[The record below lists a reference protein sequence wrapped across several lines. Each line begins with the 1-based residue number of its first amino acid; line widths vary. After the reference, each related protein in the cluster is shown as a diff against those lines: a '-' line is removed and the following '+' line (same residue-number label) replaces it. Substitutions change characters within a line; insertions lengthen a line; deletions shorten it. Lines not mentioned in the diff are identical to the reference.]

1 MPAHEAIE
9 PVEQHLGVVGPAQP
23 ALQGPDRRLAAH
35 VDAGREAGGDLHHV
49 AEFTQRDAEPVHAAR
64 PGHVEVRQA
73 DANVRR
79 GPVHGLGQAGVALGW
94 RGGTRPCHDGRT
106 QPRAVVADPG
116 PGGMRDGVTRRPLVT
131 PSLLFEVAA
140 EWFDARAVSRAL
152 HPVAL
157 VLGVA
162 ERSKCIQ
169 ERPQGRGHSFVGLPR
184 NVGQFTDEIEQREQ
198 PARAD
203 TQSVDRAM
211 TQAVAT
217 GVDAALPAGPL
228 LVECTPKG
236 RVRHLAARVYPARP
250 GGL

>member
-1 MPAHEAIE
+1 MPAHETIE
-9 PVEQHLGVVGPAQP
+9 LVEQHLGVVGPPQP

-35 VDAGREAGGDLHHV
+35 IDAGREPGGDLHHV

-64 PGHVEVRQA
+64 PGHVEARQA
-73 DANVRR
+73 GANARR

-94 RGGTRPCHDGRT
+94 LGGARPCHDGRT

-131 PSLLFEVAA
+131 PSLLFEVAP

-152 HPVAL
+152 HPVVL
-157 VLGVA
+157 VLGVS
-162 ERSKCIQ
+162 ERTERLQ
-169 ERPQGRGHSFVGLPR
+169 ERTQRPGHALVGL
-184 NVGQFTDEIEQREQ
+184 VWHAGQLTDEIEQREQ

-203 TQSVDRAM
+203 TQIVDRAM
-211 TQAVAT
+211 TQVVAT
-217 GVDAALPAGPL
+217 ALDAALPPRPL

-236 RVRHLAARVYPARP
+236 RVRHPAARVYPARP